1 MDKNRH
7 REKSTS
13 RDILLTVVCVTVVC
27 LSTVFMLSCSS
38 KDIKPPYTDEKDS
51 YERAVKL
58 IEDKKYTDGR
68 DLLTEVINR
77 DRTKTYAPLAQLKI
91 AESYIKDDESTLAI
105 EEYRKF
111 LSSYPD
117 NRYAPNAQYQIAAL
131 TFSQIE
137 GADRG
142 YKAAESAIKEFK
154 KLAEL
159 YPRNPYRDVIELR
172 LQKCRNVLA
181 EHEFYVGKFYLKKG
195 AFKAAIGRF
204 NTVMEKYSDFTA
216 ISEVYYHMAVSYKG
230 LKDKDKAREYFQKVM
245 EVAKEDKLRKDA
257 QKGLNSL

>member
-1 MDKNRH
+1 MNINGH
-7 REKSTS
+7 IEKSLA
-13 RDILLTVVCVTVVC
+13 RVILVVAVSLMVVG
-27 LSTVFMLSCSS
+27 LLSCS
-38 KDIKPPYTDEKDS
+38 KKNVKPPYLDEKEA
-51 YERAVKL
+51 YERAVKM
-58 IEDKKYTDGR
+58 IENKEYTEGR
-68 DLLTEVINR
+68 ELLTEVINR
-77 DRTKTYAPLAQLKI
+77 DRTKTYAPLAQLKL
-91 AESYIKDDESTLAI
+91 AESYVKDDEVDLSI

-142 YKAAESAIKEFK
+142 YKAAESAIREFR

-181 EHEFYVGKFYLKKG
+181 EHEFYVGKFWSHLRQPLG
-195 AFKAAIGRF
+195 VLISSWRS
-204 NTVMEKYSDFTA
+204 TVILLPLMRSIITWRC
-216 ISEVYYHMAVSYKG
+216 HTRG
-230 LKDKDKAREYFQKVM
+230 LRTRTRPGSI
-245 EVAKEDKLRKDA
+245 LIRPWR
-257 QKGLNSL
+257 

>member
-1 MDKNRH
+1 MGKHLAR
-7 REKSTS
+7 
-13 RDILLTVVCVTVVC
+13 IVLVAVVSLMVVG
-27 LSTVFMLSCSS
+27 LLSCS
-38 KDIKPPYTDEKDS
+38 KKNVKPPYTDEKDA
-51 YERAVKL
+51 YERAVKM
-58 IEDKKYTDGR
+58 IENKEYTEGR
-68 DLLTEVINR
+68 ELLTEVINR
-77 DRTKTYAPLAQLKI
+77 DRTKTYAPLAQLKL
-91 AESYIKDDESTLAI
+91 AESYVKDDEVDLSI

-142 YKAAESAIKEFK
+142 YKAAESAIKEFR

-181 EHEFYVGKFYLKKG
+181 EHEFYVGRFYLKKE

-204 NTVMEKYSDFTA
+204 NTILEKYGDFTA
-216 ISEVYYHMAVSYKG
+216 IDEVYYHMAMSYKG
-230 LKDKDKAREYFQKVM
+230 LKDKDK
-245 EVAKEDKLRKDA
+245 
-257 QKGLNSL
+257 

>member
-1 MDKNRH
+1 
-7 REKSTS
+7 
-13 RDILLTVVCVTVVC
+13 
-27 LSTVFMLSCSS
+27 
-38 KDIKPPYTDEKDS
+38 
-51 YERAVKL
+51 AVKM
-58 IEDKKYTDGR
+58 IENKEYTEGR
-68 DLLTEVINR
+68 ELLTEVINR
-77 DRTKTYAPLAQLKI
+77 DRTKTYAPLAQLKL
-91 AESYIKDDESTLAI
+91 AESYVKDDEVDLSI

-142 YKAAESAIKEFK
+142 YKAAESAIREFR

-181 EHEFYVGKFYLKKG
+181 EHEFYVGKFYLKKES
-195 AFKAAIGRF
+195 FKAALGRF
-204 NTVMEKYSDFTA
+204 NIILEKYGDFTA
-216 ISEVYYHMAVSYKG
+216 VDEVYYHMAMSYKG
-230 LKDKDKAREYFQKVM
+230 LKDKDKAREYFNKALEIV
-245 EVAKEDKLRKDA
+245 KEDKLRKEA
-257 QKGLNSL
+257 RKGLNSL